1 MACHIKKNIEELEVM
16 DRSLLRYITGA
27 HAKTQNEFL
36 YLETGVLNIEK
47 IISNRRM
54 MYFQTIVKRD
64 ESEITRKIYDCQK
77 NNPVKGDWIELLQ
90 KDFAD
95 LGMEMDDEFV
105 RNETK
110 LQFKS
115 RVKKH
120 IEMHMFSE
128 LKRQQEGHSKI
139 SHICY
144 KQLKTQEYL
153 KSHMFN
159 NHEAFLLFSLRSRNS
174 KLFKANFSYNLN
186 QVCPMNGCEEL
197 DQQEHLLECDKNYPL
212 ESRTQDISYSDIFS
226 YDITKQ
232 LAATKLFSSLLE
244 RREVA
249 SADSTGPQ
257 CCTGLPG
264 ECCDHCT
271 QL

>member
-1 MACHIKKNIEELEVM
+1 
-16 DRSLLRYITGA
+16 
-27 HAKTQNEFL
+27 
-36 YLETGVLNIEK
+36 
-47 IISNRRM
+47 M

-95 LGMEMDDEFV
+95 LGMEMDDELV

-159 NHEAFLLFSLRSRNS
+159 NHEAFLLLSL
-174 KLFKANFSYNLN
+174 
-186 QVCPMNGCEEL
+186 
-197 DQQEHLLECDKNYPL
+197 
-212 ESRTQDISYSDIFS
+212 
-226 YDITKQ
+226 
-232 LAATKLFSSLLE
+232 
-244 RREVA
+244 
-249 SADSTGPQ
+249 
-257 CCTGLPG
+257 
-264 ECCDHCT
+264 
-271 QL
+271 